1 MHKLK
6 LNIFKKLYKSL
17 KTPWKPLNWI
27 ILGYLI
33 GLENKYIDIKAKQTV
48 DTAIEGYMAD
58 YYDENVYEA
67 VVEECEDGNGYTIG
81 YFPSKNDEKV

>member
-1 MHKLK
+1 MPRLK
-6 LNIFKKLYKSL
+6 LETFRKLYKSL

-33 GLENKYIDIKAKQTV
+33 GLENRYIDIKARETV
-48 DTAIEGYMAD
+48 NTAIVDYMED
-58 YYDENVYEA
+58 LDDNVYEA

-81 YFPSKNDEKV
+81 YFPPSKNDKNV